1 MEIAAAMPVMLR
13 ALESRFATEKVAAS
27 ALMKTFSVAAV

>member
-13 ALESRFATEKVAAS
+13 ALESRFATEKVVQAR
-27 ALMKTFSVAAV
+27 